1 MCSPAPRRIVP
12 GTGGPLRTLDKTPFS
27 LYLCKQDLQDCR
39 RAALSLSPP
48 GVLSAF
54 SMCAHGQNKQGK
66 TGNFQV
72 INMETLYT
80 ILLGAAVIVAIY
92 VLIKIIAAP
101 IKKIFKLLLN
111 AVCGLL
117 LLFIANFIGGFF
129 NFAIPVNLLT
139 CIIAGAFGIPG
150 VIFLGVVVLFMG

>member
-1 MCSPAPRRIVP
+1 
-12 GTGGPLRTLDKTPFS
+12 
-27 LYLCKQDLQDCR
+27 
-39 RAALSLSPP
+39 
-48 GVLSAF
+48 
-54 SMCAHGQNKQGK
+54 
-66 TGNFQV
+66 
-72 INMETLYT
+72 METLYT
-80 ILLGAAVIVAIY
+80 ILLGAAVLVAIY
-92 VLIKIIAAP
+92 VLVKIIAAP

-111 AVCGLL
+111 AVCGLV

>member
-1 MCSPAPRRIVP
+1 M
-12 GTGGPLRTLDKTPFS
+12 
-27 LYLCKQDLQDCR
+27 
-39 RAALSLSPP
+39 
-48 GVLSAF
+48 
-54 SMCAHGQNKQGK
+54 
-66 TGNFQV
+66 
-72 INMETLYT
+72 LYT

-111 AVCGLL
+111 AVCGLV

>member
-1 MCSPAPRRIVP
+1 
-12 GTGGPLRTLDKTPFS
+12 
-27 LYLCKQDLQDCR
+27 
-39 RAALSLSPP
+39 
-48 GVLSAF
+48 
-54 SMCAHGQNKQGK
+54 
-66 TGNFQV
+66 
-72 INMETLYT
+72 MEMLYT

-111 AVCGLL
+111 AVCGLV

>member
-1 MCSPAPRRIVP
+1 
-12 GTGGPLRTLDKTPFS
+12 
-27 LYLCKQDLQDCR
+27 
-39 RAALSLSPP
+39 
-48 GVLSAF
+48 
-54 SMCAHGQNKQGK
+54 
-66 TGNFQV
+66 
-72 INMETLYT
+72 METLYT
-80 ILLGAAVIVAIY
+80 ILLGAAVLVAVY

-111 AVCGLL
+111 AVCGLV

-150 VIFLGVVVLFMG
+150 VIFLGVIVLFMG

>member
-1 MCSPAPRRIVP
+1 
-12 GTGGPLRTLDKTPFS
+12 
-27 LYLCKQDLQDCR
+27 
-39 RAALSLSPP
+39 
-48 GVLSAF
+48 
-54 SMCAHGQNKQGK
+54 
-66 TGNFQV
+66 
-72 INMETLYT
+72 METHYT
-80 ILLGAAVIVAIY
+80 ILLGAAVIVAVY

-150 VIFLGVVVLFMG
+150 VIFLGVIVLFMG

>member
-1 MCSPAPRRIVP
+1 
-12 GTGGPLRTLDKTPFS
+12 
-27 LYLCKQDLQDCR
+27 
-39 RAALSLSPP
+39 
-48 GVLSAF
+48 
-54 SMCAHGQNKQGK
+54 
-66 TGNFQV
+66 
-72 INMETLYT
+72 MEMLYT

-92 VLIKIIAAP
+92 VLIKIIASP

>member
-1 MCSPAPRRIVP
+1 
-12 GTGGPLRTLDKTPFS
+12 
-27 LYLCKQDLQDCR
+27 
-39 RAALSLSPP
+39 
-48 GVLSAF
+48 
-54 SMCAHGQNKQGK
+54 
-66 TGNFQV
+66 
-72 INMETLYT
+72 MEMLYT
-80 ILLGAAVIVAIY
+80 ILLGAAVVVAIY
-92 VLIKIIAAP
+92 VLIKILAAP

-111 AVCGLL
+111 AVCGFV

>member
-1 MCSPAPRRIVP
+1 
-12 GTGGPLRTLDKTPFS
+12 
-27 LYLCKQDLQDCR
+27 
-39 RAALSLSPP
+39 
-48 GVLSAF
+48 
-54 SMCAHGQNKQGK
+54 
-66 TGNFQV
+66 
-72 INMETLYT
+72 METLYT
-80 ILLGAAVIVAIY
+80 ILLAAAVAVAIY
-92 VLIKIIAAP
+92 VLIKILAAP